1 MNLKPELGKHGY
13 VLPFTSRSVRRKEG
27 VAEFCVCTFFL
38 ACRTLSS
45 SLVLRFL
52 KNLMDR
58 LRVKAPREPQC
69 TDGEG
74 PAGPRPQEQ
83 TTGLLETRSCVCS
96 SLTQGD
102 DGVRSDHRGHDDT
115 LDLGEGLGGRGHTAA
130 WGCPGPCRREGRWA
144 YCTAQGEASPG
155 EGREWGAY
163 CTAQGEAS
171 PGQRAWGAS
180 RALRGSLLG
189 DAARIDRI
197 RRVVLWSTLAGQS
210 WATSPKVKTYFT
222 CKENWFCSKSMA
234 EENEL

>member
-1 MNLKPELGKHGY
+1 
-13 VLPFTSRSVRRKEG
+13 
-27 VAEFCVCTFFL
+27 
-38 ACRTLSS
+38 
-45 SLVLRFL
+45 
-52 KNLMDR
+52 MDT

-74 PAGPRPQEQ
+74 AAGPQPQEQ
-83 TTGLLETRSCVCS
+83 TTGSLETRRWVCS

-115 LDLGEGLGGRGHTAA
+115 LYLGEGLGGRGHTAA

-155 EGREWGAY
+155 
-163 CTAQGEAS
+163 
-171 PGQRAWGAS
+171 QRAWGAS
-180 RALRGSLLG
+180 GALRGSLLG

-222 CKENWFCSKSMA
+222 CKENWFCSNSMA
-234 EENEL
+234 EENKL